1 VRRSTSNTKA
11 LEKYFRSKADWPL
24 GKLQDTRFRSYY
36 LMTINWEEITSVA
49 TAIYGSAFLISLLFV
64 VIQLRRQSGERF
76 VVSTQKTF
84 EIWMT
89 DDFQKA
95 QQWIL
100 YELKE
105 QTWKEFVAAH
115 RGGYGER
122 AFIRVGSYYTRIG
135 YLVTYRLLGT
145 RDRILL
151 DTVAG
156 SAIII
161 WQKIEPLVLEA
172 RLVENSTLFQ
182 DYERMLPRCRECY
195 VCSETSQSA
204 VDANGL
210 GEESLL

>member
-1 VRRSTSNTKA
+1 MRLQCLAGPSRELAV
-11 LEKYFRSKADWPL
+11 AD
-24 GKLQDTRFRSYY
+24 
-36 LMTINWEEITSVA
+36 
-49 TAIYGSAFLISLLFV
+49 
-64 VIQLRRQSGERF
+64 
-76 VVSTQKTF
+76 VSS
-84 EIWMT
+84 
-89 DDFQKA
+89 
-95 QQWIL
+95 
-100 YELKE
+100 
-105 QTWKEFVAAH
+105 
-115 RGGYGER
+115 RG
-122 AFIRVGSYYTRIG
+122 VKNRIG

-195 VCSETSQSA
+195 VYSETSQSA